1 MIEEK
6 VLIDRE
12 TLKAI
17 AVDTRLNILKLLAKK
32 KYTLSDLS
40 DMLGLGH
47 STVKEHLDN
56 LIKAELIEKEKTDRK
71 WKFYSITLKGR
82 RLVEPREIKVLFMFA
97 LSFIGSIA
105 AAVWFAMKVN
115 VINKMPVLA
124 GRGIEMADGAA
135 EDLFYSSAQS
145 AAPNLADAAVPKIAE
160 EASLAAAPMS
170 DLYASAVPAAGIN
183 PWIILA
189 IAVALITVSAFLLGY
204 YLKKKV
210 VIIQRKEK

>member
-40 DMLGLGH
+40 EMLGLGN
-47 STVKEHLDN
+47 STVKEHMDN
-56 LIKAELIEKEKTDRK
+56 LIKAELAEKEQTERK

-97 LSFIGSIA
+97 ASFV
-105 AAVWFAMKVN
+105 AAVGFGVWFVKKYLIMN
-115 VINKMPVLA
+115 QDPVLA
-124 GRGIEMADGAA
+124 GARSFAVQEAA
-135 EDLFYSSAQS
+135 EDMIM
-145 AAPNLADAAVPKIAE
+145 AAPQAAEAVGGGAAAAV
-160 EASLAAAPMS
+160 
-170 DLYASAVPAAGIN
+170 N
-183 PWIILA
+183 PWIIF
-189 IAVALITVSAFLLGY
+189 AVMMLFTMLSAFLLGY
-204 YLKKKV
+204 YMKKKII
-210 VIIQRKEK
+210 IIQKREKK